1 MLKGKPLSNG
11 NNFIVYSLT
20 VLLLEKLASEILDS
34 QTLKDYSIEPGTK
47 LNLIIKKD
55 TESNLTKQLKVF
67 GKSLVTDVDEFAIV
81 FNKVSF

>member
-1 MLKGKPLSNG
+1 M
-11 NNFIVYSLT
+11 
-20 VLLLEKLASEILDS
+20 LLEKLASEILDS